1 MLAELHSQAVDYV
14 KTGVPAVFDRRKL
27 SPRSWPHFMEKAPN
41 KTYRSMKALGQLFDM
56 ASTQKFRFQANY
68 ESPFDSRILQHYKVA
83 PEMLMAARRIKTLY
97 DRAMRRIMGQ
107 LEIQTEF
114 EVWSTFV
121 LRRPRFS
128 SDYKMQE
135 RLGHES
141 FTLKQIHR
149 DMCRKEV
156 GGSRDIETFG
166 PFVAAMYQ
174 VTWEEV
180 RIALYEARQEHVWP
194 DGTVGRRRINPASM
208 PLISFPWLFDDILG
222 KIARG
227 VENHPSLEELG
238 ISVQSPPTKPPSPVP
253 NGEAGHDLTKLDYMR
268 TADGLIIHRGE
279 VLNLFGHESDVEH
292 NHEAE
297 VVYDPPADVEKA
309 DEAWVASGESTAADT
324 ADRANGEESK
334 ASPTLS
340 SPPQTI
346 IDVHIGSQDDA
357 THHGDKL
364 VDALPSTSP
373 LIQGVVIPKT
383 PPPVSGDYAMHA
395 TELAK
400 ELAILSGA
408 PATEGPSLDAE
419 GTDIDSQ
426 DGDSIVPEEIV
437 LDEAGDEHEDE
448 TAMEKMER
456 LFGAM

>member
-1 MLAELHSQAVDYV
+1 
-14 KTGVPAVFDRRKL
+14 
-27 SPRSWPHFMEKAPN
+27 MEKAPN
-41 KTYRSMKALGQLFDM
+41 KTYRSMKSLGQLFDM

-68 ESPFDSRILQHYKVA
+68 ESPFDSRILQHYNVVPA
-83 PEMLMAARRIKTLY
+83 MLMAARRIKTLY

-156 GGSRDIETFG
+156 GGSRDIESFG

-180 RIALYEARQEHVWP
+180 RIALYEARQEHERP

-227 VENHPSLEELG
+227 VENHPGLEELG
-238 ISVQSPPTKPPSPVP
+238 VNVQSRPTKPPPSPVP
-253 NGEAGHDLTKLDYMR
+253 NGEAGHDLTKPDYMR

-279 VLNLFGHESDVEH
+279 VLNLFGHESDDEH
-292 NHEAE
+292 NYEAE
-297 VVYDPPADVEKA
+297 VVYDPPAGGEKA

-324 ADRANGEESK
+324 VDRANGEEPK

-340 SPPQTI
+340 SPPQTV
-346 IDVHIGSQDDA
+346 IDVHLGSQDGA
-357 THHGDKL
+357 TDHGDKL
-364 VDALPSTSP
+364 VDALPSTAP
-373 LIQGVVIPKT
+373 LIQEVLISKT
-383 PPPVSGDYAMHA
+383 PPPRSGDHVMYAA
-395 TELAK
+395 ELAK
-400 ELAILSGA
+400 ELAILSAA
-408 PATEGPSLDAE
+408 PAIEGPSPDAE

-426 DGDSIVPEEIV
+426 DGESIAAEEIV
-437 LDEAGDEHEDE
+437 LEEAGDEHEDE
-448 TAMEKMER
+448 TALEKMER